1 MKAETEM
8 GKGVFTRASQSADL
22 TNLVSSWLQL
32 ENSTASSPGICDYG
46 CAAEATQRETQG
58 LTLL

>member
-1 MKAETEM
+1 M

-32 ENSTASSPGICDYG
+32 ENSMALSPDICDYG
-46 CAAEATQRETQG
+46 FAAEATQRETQG